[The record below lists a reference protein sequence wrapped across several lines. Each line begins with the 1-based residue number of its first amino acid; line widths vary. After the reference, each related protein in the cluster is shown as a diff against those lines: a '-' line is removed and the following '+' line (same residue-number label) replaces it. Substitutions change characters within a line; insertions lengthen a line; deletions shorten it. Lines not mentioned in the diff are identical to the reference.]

1 MTYSEIWHRIATSYD
16 DGEARAIARILIE
29 ELFGLSYAD
38 IVCGATEQ
46 LSADDTLRLDTAV
59 RRIEQGEPLQHVLG
73 YADFC
78 GNRFCVNGSVLI
90 PRPETEWL
98 VDEGAKLMSTT
109 ATSSPKRILDIGTG
123 SGCIAI
129 SLKLRLGDAYVEA
142 WDISE
147 EALRTAQDNADAL
160 KAEVTF
166 RKRDALKAEGECL
179 QGGALVSS
187 APTGQAMD
195 SINSNEGALV
205 SSAPTEQ
212 TMDSINS
219 NEGALVSSAP
229 TGQTMDSINSNEGAL
244 VSSAPTGQAMDSINS
259 NEASTTA
266 APWDLIVSNPPYI
279 CDSERSAMDDN
290 VLLHEP
296 HTALFVPDDD
306 PLRFYRAIARYAL
319 LTLNTGGSLLF
330 ECNTRY
336 AEATGTM
343 LRDMGFEEV
352 TVSDDCFNLPRFVRG
367 KQPLPTLPVGEGLVT
382 QGEANCRRL
391 RHSCRSHWQLK

>member
-78 GNRFCVNGSVLI
+78 GNRFSVNSSVLI

-160 KAEVTF
+160 KAEVAF
-166 RKRDALKAEGECL
+166 RKKDALKAEEEGCSEEECL

-187 APTGQAMD
+187 APTGQ
-195 SINSNEGALV
+195 
-205 SSAPTEQ
+205 TK
-212 TMDSINS
+212 
-219 NEGALVSSAP
+219 
-229 TGQTMDSINSNEGAL
+229 
-244 VSSAPTGQAMDSINS
+244 DSINS
-259 NEASTTA
+259 NEANILA

-319 LTLNTGGSLLF
+319 LTLNTDGSLLF

-336 AEATGTM
+336 AEATGKM

-352 TVSDDCFNLPRFVRG
+352 TVSDDCFGLPRFVRG
-367 KQPLPTLPVGEGLVT
+367 SSPSQSAAPPNPPRRGGL
-382 QGEANCRRL
+382 
-391 RHSCRSHWQLK
+391 S

>member
-1 MTYSEIWHRIATSYD
+1 MTYSEIWHRIATSYE

-29 ELFGLSYAD
+29 ELFGLSYTD
-38 IVCGATEQ
+38 IVCGATDQ

-78 GNRFCVNGSVLI
+78 GNHFGVNASVLI

-98 VDEGAKLMSTT
+98 VDEGERLMNGVSN
-109 ATSSPKRILDIGTG
+109 AAPSAPKRILDIGTG

-129 SLKLRLGDAYVEA
+129 SLKLRLGEAYVEA

-147 EALRTAQDNADAL
+147 EALRTAESNAKAL
-160 KAEVTF
+160 KAEVAF
-166 RKRDALKAEGECL
+166 CKRDALRAEES
-179 QGGALVSS
+179 V
-187 APTGQAMD
+187 
-195 SINSNEGALV
+195 
-205 SSAPTEQ
+205 
-212 TMDSINS
+212 
-219 NEGALVSSAP
+219 
-229 TGQTMDSINSNEGAL
+229 
-244 VSSAPTGQAMDSINS
+244 
-259 NEASTTA
+259 

-279 CDSERSAMDDN
+279 CDSERAAMDDN

-319 LTLNTGGSLLF
+319 RSLSNGGSLLF

-336 AEATGTM
+336 AEATGEM
-343 LRDMGFEEV
+343 MRKMGFEDV
-352 TVSDDCFNLPRFVRG
+352 TVNDDCFGLPRFVKG
-367 KQPLPTLPVGEGLVT
+367 SSPSQ
-382 QGEANCRRL
+382 
-391 RHSCRSHWQLK
+391 

>member
-29 ELFGLSYAD
+29 ELFGLSYTD

-98 VDEGAKLMSTT
+98 VDEGAKLMDGCIASDETQHK
-109 ATSSPKRILDIGTG
+109 APHSPKRILDIGTG

-160 KAEVTF
+160 KAEVVF
-166 RKRDALKAEGECL
+166 RKRDALRA
-179 QGGALVSS
+179 
-187 APTGQAMD
+187 D
-195 SINSNEGALV
+195 N
-205 SSAPTEQ
+205 
-212 TMDSINS
+212 
-219 NEGALVSSAP
+219 
-229 TGQTMDSINSNEGAL
+229 
-244 VSSAPTGQAMDSINS
+244 
-259 NEASTTA
+259 TA

-279 CDSERSAMDDN
+279 CDSERTAMDDN

-319 LTLNTGGSLLF
+319 LTLNIGGSLLF

-367 KQPLPTLPVGEGLVT
+367 SSPSQPSPSGR
-382 QGEANCRRL
+382 A
-391 RHSCRSHWQLK
+391 

>member
-29 ELFGLSYAD
+29 ELFGLSYTD
-38 IVCGATEQ
+38 IVCGATDQ

-78 GNRFCVNGSVLI
+78 GNRFSVNGSVLI

-160 KAEVTF
+160 KAEVVF
-166 RKRDALKAEGECL
+166 RKRDALKAEEEDCSEEECL
-179 QGGALVSS
+179 QGGCTCLKC
-187 APTGQAMD
+187 TNQA
-195 SINSNEGALV
+195 GY
-205 SSAPTEQ
+205 
-212 TMDSINS
+212 
-219 NEGALVSSAP
+219 G
-229 TGQTMDSINSNEGAL
+229 
-244 VSSAPTGQAMDSINS
+244 
-259 NEASTTA
+259 
-266 APWDLIVSNPPYI
+266 
-279 CDSERSAMDDN
+279 
-290 VLLHEP
+290 
-296 HTALFVPDDD
+296 
-306 PLRFYRAIARYAL
+306 FYK
-319 LTLNTGGSLLF
+319 F
-330 ECNTRY
+330 
-336 AEATGTM
+336 
-343 LRDMGFEEV
+343 
-352 TVSDDCFNLPRFVRG
+352 
-367 KQPLPTLPVGEGLVT
+367 
-382 QGEANCRRL
+382 
-391 RHSCRSHWQLK
+391 

>member
-29 ELFGLSYAD
+29 ELFGLSYTD
-38 IVCGATEQ
+38 IVCGATDE

-78 GNRFCVNGSVLI
+78 GNRFGVNASVLI

-98 VDEGAKLMSTT
+98 VDEGERLMNGAAAPCPDTPS
-109 ATSSPKRILDIGTG
+109 ATKRILDIGTG

-129 SLKLRLGDAYVEA
+129 SLKLRLSDAYVEA

-147 EALRTAQDNADAL
+147 EALRTAESNAKAL
-160 KAEVTF
+160 EAEVAF
-166 RKRDALKAEGECL
+166 CKRDALRAED
-179 QGGALVSS
+179 
-187 APTGQAMD
+187 P
-195 SINSNEGALV
+195 
-205 SSAPTEQ
+205 
-212 TMDSINS
+212 
-219 NEGALVSSAP
+219 
-229 TGQTMDSINSNEGAL
+229 
-244 VSSAPTGQAMDSINS
+244 
-259 NEASTTA
+259 A

-279 CDSERSAMDDN
+279 CDSERDAMDEN

-319 LTLNTGGSLLF
+319 RSLSDGGSLLF

-336 AEATGTM
+336 AEATGEM
-343 LRDMGFEEV
+343 MREMGFENV
-352 TVSDDCFNLPRFVRG
+352 TVNDDCFGLPRFVAGR
-367 KQPLPTLPVGEGLVT
+367 KSSPSQPSPSGR
-382 QGEANCRRL
+382 A
-391 RHSCRSHWQLK
+391 

>member
-1 MTYSEIWHRIATSYD
+1 MTYSEIWHRIATSYE

-29 ELFGLSYAD
+29 ELFGLSYTD
-38 IVCGATEQ
+38 IVCGATDQ

-78 GNRFCVNGSVLI
+78 GNRFGVNASVLI

-98 VDEGAKLMSTT
+98 VDEGERLMNGVSN
-109 ATSSPKRILDIGTG
+109 AAPSAPKRILDIGTG

-129 SLKLRLGDAYVEA
+129 SLKLRLGEAYVEA

-147 EALRTAQDNADAL
+147 EALRTAESNAKAL
-160 KAEVTF
+160 KAEVAF
-166 RKRDALKAEGECL
+166 CKRDALR
-179 QGGALVSS
+179 
-187 APTGQAMD
+187 
-195 SINSNEGALV
+195 
-205 SSAPTEQ
+205 TEE
-212 TMDSINS
+212 S
-219 NEGALVSSAP
+219 V
-229 TGQTMDSINSNEGAL
+229 
-244 VSSAPTGQAMDSINS
+244 
-259 NEASTTA
+259 

-279 CDSERSAMDDN
+279 CDSERADMDDN

-319 LTLNTGGSLLF
+319 RSLSNGGSLLF

-336 AEATGTM
+336 AEATGEM
-343 LRDMGFEEV
+343 MREMGFEDV
-352 TVSDDCFNLPRFVRG
+352 TVNDDCFGLPRFVKG
-367 KQPLPTLPVGEGLVT
+367 SSPSQ
-382 QGEANCRRL
+382 
-391 RHSCRSHWQLK
+391 

>member
-1 MTYSEIWHRIATSYD
+1 MTYSEIWHRIATSYE

-29 ELFGLSYAD
+29 ELFGLSYTD
-38 IVCGATEQ
+38 IVCGATDQ

-78 GNRFCVNGSVLI
+78 GNHFGVNASVLI

-98 VDEGAKLMSTT
+98 VDEGERLMNGASN
-109 ATSSPKRILDIGTG
+109 AAPSAPKRILDIGTG

-129 SLKLRLGDAYVEA
+129 SLKLRLGEAYVEA

-147 EALRTAQDNADAL
+147 EALRTAESNAKAL
-160 KAEVTF
+160 KAEVAF
-166 RKRDALKAEGECL
+166 CKRDALRAEES
-179 QGGALVSS
+179 V
-187 APTGQAMD
+187 
-195 SINSNEGALV
+195 
-205 SSAPTEQ
+205 
-212 TMDSINS
+212 
-219 NEGALVSSAP
+219 
-229 TGQTMDSINSNEGAL
+229 
-244 VSSAPTGQAMDSINS
+244 
-259 NEASTTA
+259 

-279 CDSERSAMDDN
+279 CDSERANMDDN

-319 LTLNTGGSLLF
+319 RSLSNGGSLLF

-336 AEATGTM
+336 AEATGEM
-343 LRDMGFEEV
+343 MREMGFEDV
-352 TVSDDCFNLPRFVRG
+352 TVNDDCFGLPRFVKG
-367 KQPLPTLPVGEGLVT
+367 
-382 QGEANCRRL
+382 
-391 RHSCRSHWQLK
+391 SCPSQ

>member
-16 DGEARAIARILIE
+16 DSEARAIARILIE

-46 LSADDTLRLDTAV
+46 LSADDTLRLDTAI

-98 VDEGAKLMSTT
+98 VDEGAKLMDGCIASDETQHK
-109 ATSSPKRILDIGTG
+109 APHFPKRILDIGTG

-147 EALRTAQDNADAL
+147 EALRTAESNAQAL

-166 RKRDALKAEGECL
+166 RKRDALKAEEECL

-187 APTGQAMD
+187 APTGQ
-195 SINSNEGALV
+195 
-205 SSAPTEQ
+205 TK
-212 TMDSINS
+212 
-219 NEGALVSSAP
+219 
-229 TGQTMDSINSNEGAL
+229 
-244 VSSAPTGQAMDSINS
+244 DSINS

-306 PLRFYRAIARYAL
+306 PLRFYHAIARYAL
-319 LTLNTGGSLLF
+319 LTLNIGGSLLF

-336 AEATGTM
+336 AEATGAM
-343 LRDMGFEEV
+343 LSDMGFEEV
-352 TVSDDCFNLPRFVRG
+352 TVSDDCFGLPRFVRG
-367 KQPLPTLPVGEGLVT
+367 SSPSQSAAPPNPPRRGGL
-382 QGEANCRRL
+382 
-391 RHSCRSHWQLK
+391 S

>member
-78 GNRFCVNGSVLI
+78 GNRFSVNGSVLI

-160 KAEVTF
+160 KAEVVF
-166 RKRDALKAEGECL
+166 RKRDALKAEEEGCSEEECL

-187 APTGQAMD
+187 APTEQAMD
-195 SINSNEGALV
+195 SINYSEDNIL
-205 SSAPTEQ
+205 
-212 TMDSINS
+212 
-219 NEGALVSSAP
+219 
-229 TGQTMDSINSNEGAL
+229 
-244 VSSAPTGQAMDSINS
+244 
-259 NEASTTA
+259 A

-319 LTLNTGGSLLF
+319 LTLNIGGSLLF

-367 KQPLPTLPVGEGLVT
+367 SSPSQPSPSGR
-382 QGEANCRRL
+382 A
-391 RHSCRSHWQLK
+391 

>member
-29 ELFGLSYAD
+29 ELFGLSYTD

-78 GNRFCVNGSVLI
+78 GNRFSVNGSVLI

-98 VDEGAKLMSTT
+98 VDEGAKLMNGCIASDETQHK
-109 ATSSPKRILDIGTG
+109 APHSPKRILDIGTG

-160 KAEVTF
+160 KAEVVF
-166 RKRDALKAEGECL
+166 RKRDALRA
-179 QGGALVSS
+179 
-187 APTGQAMD
+187 D
-195 SINSNEGALV
+195 N
-205 SSAPTEQ
+205 
-212 TMDSINS
+212 
-219 NEGALVSSAP
+219 
-229 TGQTMDSINSNEGAL
+229 
-244 VSSAPTGQAMDSINS
+244 
-259 NEASTTA
+259 TA

-319 LTLNTGGSLLF
+319 LTLNAGGSLLF

-336 AEATGTM
+336 AEATGAM

-352 TVSDDCFNLPRFVRG
+352 TVSDDCFGLPRFVRG
-367 KQPLPTLPVGEGLVT
+367 RK
-382 QGEANCRRL
+382 N
-391 RHSCRSHWQLK
+391 SHNQ

>member
-1 MTYSEIWHRIATSYD
+1 MTYSEIWHRIATSYE

-29 ELFGLSYAD
+29 ELFGLSYTD
-38 IVCGATEQ
+38 IVCGATDQ

-78 GNRFCVNGSVLI
+78 GNRFGVNASVLI

-98 VDEGAKLMSTT
+98 VDEGERLMNGASN
-109 ATSSPKRILDIGTG
+109 AAPSAPKRILDIGTG

-129 SLKLRLGDAYVEA
+129 SLKLRLGEAYVEA

-147 EALRTAQDNADAL
+147 EALRTAESNAKAL
-160 KAEVTF
+160 KAEVAF
-166 RKRDALKAEGECL
+166 CKRDALRAEES
-179 QGGALVSS
+179 V
-187 APTGQAMD
+187 
-195 SINSNEGALV
+195 
-205 SSAPTEQ
+205 
-212 TMDSINS
+212 
-219 NEGALVSSAP
+219 
-229 TGQTMDSINSNEGAL
+229 
-244 VSSAPTGQAMDSINS
+244 
-259 NEASTTA
+259 

-279 CDSERSAMDDN
+279 CDSERAAMDDN

-319 LTLNTGGSLLF
+319 RSLSNGGSLLF

-336 AEATGTM
+336 AEATGKM
-343 LRDMGFEEV
+343 MREMGFEDV
-352 TVSDDCFNLPRFVRG
+352 TVNDDCFGLPRFVKG
-367 KQPLPTLPVGEGLVT
+367 
-382 QGEANCRRL
+382 
-391 RHSCRSHWQLK
+391 SCPSQ

>member
-1 MTYSEIWHRIATSYD
+1 MTYSEIWHRIATSYE

-29 ELFGLSYAD
+29 ELFGLSYTD
-38 IVCGATEQ
+38 IVCGATDQ

-78 GNRFCVNGSVLI
+78 GNHFGVNASVLI

-98 VDEGAKLMSTT
+98 VDEGERLMNS
-109 ATSSPKRILDIGTG
+109 ASNAAPSAPKRILDIGTG

-129 SLKLRLGDAYVEA
+129 SLKLRLGEAYVEA

-147 EALRTAQDNADAL
+147 EALRTAESNAKAL
-160 KAEVTF
+160 KAEVAF
-166 RKRDALKAEGECL
+166 CKRDALRAEE
-179 QGGALVSS
+179 
-187 APTGQAMD
+187 
-195 SINSNEGALV
+195 SI
-205 SSAPTEQ
+205 
-212 TMDSINS
+212 
-219 NEGALVSSAP
+219 
-229 TGQTMDSINSNEGAL
+229 
-244 VSSAPTGQAMDSINS
+244 
-259 NEASTTA
+259 

-279 CDSERSAMDDN
+279 CDSERADMDDN

-319 LTLNTGGSLLF
+319 RSLNNGGSLLF

-336 AEATGTM
+336 AEATGEM
-343 LRDMGFEEV
+343 MREMGFEDV
-352 TVSDDCFNLPRFVRG
+352 TVNDDCFGLPRFVKG
-367 KQPLPTLPVGEGLVT
+367 SSPSQ
-382 QGEANCRRL
+382 
-391 RHSCRSHWQLK
+391 

>member
-29 ELFGLSYAD
+29 ELFDLSYAD

-78 GNRFCVNGSVLI
+78 GNRFSVNGSVLI

-98 VDEGAKLMSTT
+98 VDEGAKLMDGCIASDETQHK
-109 ATSSPKRILDIGTG
+109 APHSPKRILDIGTG

-160 KAEVTF
+160 KAEVVF
-166 RKRDALKAEGECL
+166 RKRDALRA
-179 QGGALVSS
+179 
-187 APTGQAMD
+187 D
-195 SINSNEGALV
+195 N
-205 SSAPTEQ
+205 
-212 TMDSINS
+212 
-219 NEGALVSSAP
+219 
-229 TGQTMDSINSNEGAL
+229 
-244 VSSAPTGQAMDSINS
+244 
-259 NEASTTA
+259 TA

-319 LTLNTGGSLLF
+319 LTLNIGGSLLF

-336 AEATGTM
+336 AETTGKM
-343 LRDMGFEEV
+343 LSDMGFEEV
-352 TVSDDCFNLPRFVRG
+352 TVSDDCFGLPRFVRG
-367 KQPLPTLPVGEGLVT
+367 RKNSPNQ
-382 QGEANCRRL
+382 
-391 RHSCRSHWQLK
+391 

>member
-109 ATSSPKRILDIGTG
+109 ATFSPKRILDIGTG

-160 KAEVTF
+160 KAEVVF
-166 RKRDALKAEGECL
+166 RKRDALRAEGECL

-229 TGQTMDSINSNEGAL
+229 TE
-244 VSSAPTGQAMDSINS
+244 QAMDSINYS
-259 NEASTTA
+259 EANILA

-319 LTLNTGGSLLF
+319 LTLNIGGSLLF

-352 TVSDDCFNLPRFVRG
+352 TVSDDCFSLPRFVRG
-367 KQPLPTLPVGEGLVT
+367 RK
-382 QGEANCRRL
+382 N
-391 RHSCRSHWQLK
+391 SHNQ

>member
-29 ELFGLSYAD
+29 ELFGLSYTD
-38 IVCGATEQ
+38 IVCGATDQ

-78 GNRFCVNGSVLI
+78 GNHFGVNASVLI

-98 VDEGAKLMSTT
+98 VDEGERLMNGASN
-109 ATSSPKRILDIGTG
+109 AAPSAPKRILDIGTG

-129 SLKLRLGDAYVEA
+129 SLKLRLGEAYVEA

-147 EALRTAQDNADAL
+147 EALRTAESNAKAL
-160 KAEVTF
+160 KAEVAF
-166 RKRDALKAEGECL
+166 CKRDALRAEES
-179 QGGALVSS
+179 V
-187 APTGQAMD
+187 
-195 SINSNEGALV
+195 
-205 SSAPTEQ
+205 
-212 TMDSINS
+212 
-219 NEGALVSSAP
+219 
-229 TGQTMDSINSNEGAL
+229 
-244 VSSAPTGQAMDSINS
+244 
-259 NEASTTA
+259 

-279 CDSERSAMDDN
+279 CDSERADMDDN

-319 LTLNTGGSLLF
+319 RSLSNGGSLLF

-336 AEATGTM
+336 AEATGEM
-343 LRDMGFEEV
+343 MREMGFEDV
-352 TVSDDCFNLPRFVRG
+352 TVNDDCFGLPRFVKG
-367 KQPLPTLPVGEGLVT
+367 SSPSQ
-382 QGEANCRRL
+382 
-391 RHSCRSHWQLK
+391 

>member
-1 MTYSEIWHRIATSYD
+1 MTYSEIWHRIATSYE

-29 ELFGLSYAD
+29 ELFGLSYTD
-38 IVCGATEQ
+38 IVCGATDQ

-78 GNRFCVNGSVLI
+78 GNHFGVNASVLI

-98 VDEGAKLMSTT
+98 VDEGERLINGAYNAAPS
-109 ATSSPKRILDIGTG
+109 ASKRILDIGTG

-129 SLKLRLGDAYVEA
+129 SLKLRLGEAYVEA

-147 EALRTAQDNADAL
+147 EALRTAESNAKAL
-160 KAEVTF
+160 KAEVAF
-166 RKRDALKAEGECL
+166 CKRDALRAEES
-179 QGGALVSS
+179 V
-187 APTGQAMD
+187 
-195 SINSNEGALV
+195 
-205 SSAPTEQ
+205 
-212 TMDSINS
+212 
-219 NEGALVSSAP
+219 
-229 TGQTMDSINSNEGAL
+229 
-244 VSSAPTGQAMDSINS
+244 
-259 NEASTTA
+259 

-279 CDSERSAMDDN
+279 CDSERAAMDDN

-319 LTLNTGGSLLF
+319 RSLSNGGNLLF

-336 AEATGTM
+336 AEATGEM
-343 LRDMGFEEV
+343 MREMGFEDV
-352 TVSDDCFNLPRFVRG
+352 MVNDDCFGLPRFVKG
-367 KQPLPTLPVGEGLVT
+367 SSPSQ
-382 QGEANCRRL
+382 
-391 RHSCRSHWQLK
+391 

>member
-78 GNRFCVNGSVLI
+78 GNRFSVNSSVLI

-98 VDEGAKLMSTT
+98 VDEGAKLMDDCIASDETQHK
-109 ATSSPKRILDIGTG
+109 APHSPKRILDIGTG

-166 RKRDALKAEGECL
+166 RKRDALKAEEEGCSEEECL

-195 SINSNEGALV
+195 SINYS
-205 SSAPTEQ
+205 
-212 TMDSINS
+212 
-219 NEGALVSSAP
+219 
-229 TGQTMDSINSNEGAL
+229 
-244 VSSAPTGQAMDSINS
+244 
-259 NEASTTA
+259 EANILA

-319 LTLNTGGSLLF
+319 LTLNIGGSLLF

-336 AEATGTM
+336 AEATGAM
-343 LRDMGFEEV
+343 LSDMGFEEV
-352 TVSDDCFNLPRFVRG
+352 TVSDDCFGLPRFVRG
-367 KQPLPTLPVGEGLVT
+367 SSPSQPASPPNPPRRGGLSYP
-382 QGEANCRRL
+382 RL
-391 RHSCRSHWQLK
+391 RKA

>member
-1 MTYSEIWHRIATSYD
+1 MTYSEIWHRIATSYE

-29 ELFGLSYAD
+29 ELFGLSYTD
-38 IVCGATEQ
+38 IVCGATDQ

-78 GNRFCVNGSVLI
+78 GNHFGVNASVLI

-98 VDEGAKLMSTT
+98 VDEGERLINGASN
-109 ATSSPKRILDIGTG
+109 AAPSAPKRILDIGTG

-129 SLKLRLGDAYVEA
+129 SLKLRLGEAYVEA

-147 EALRTAQDNADAL
+147 EALSTAESNAKAL
-160 KAEVTF
+160 KAEVAF
-166 RKRDALKAEGECL
+166 CKRDALRAEES
-179 QGGALVSS
+179 V
-187 APTGQAMD
+187 
-195 SINSNEGALV
+195 
-205 SSAPTEQ
+205 
-212 TMDSINS
+212 
-219 NEGALVSSAP
+219 
-229 TGQTMDSINSNEGAL
+229 
-244 VSSAPTGQAMDSINS
+244 
-259 NEASTTA
+259 

-279 CDSERSAMDDN
+279 CDSERADMDDN

-319 LTLNTGGSLLF
+319 RSLSNGGSLLF

-336 AEATGTM
+336 AEATGEM
-343 LRDMGFEEV
+343 MREMGFKDV
-352 TVSDDCFNLPRFVRG
+352 TVNDDCFGLPRFVKG
-367 KQPLPTLPVGEGLVT
+367 SSPSQ
-382 QGEANCRRL
+382 
-391 RHSCRSHWQLK
+391 

>member
-29 ELFGLSYAD
+29 ELFGLSYTD

-147 EALRTAQDNADAL
+147 EALRTAQNNADAL
-160 KAEVTF
+160 KAEVVF
-166 RKRDALKAEGECL
+166 RKRDALRAEGECL

-187 APTGQAMD
+187 APTEQAMD
-195 SINSNEGALV
+195 Y
-205 SSAPTEQ
+205 
-212 TMDSINS
+212 
-219 NEGALVSSAP
+219 
-229 TGQTMDSINSNEGAL
+229 
-244 VSSAPTGQAMDSINS
+244 
-259 NEASTTA
+259 EASTTA

-319 LTLNTGGSLLF
+319 LTLNIGGSLLF

-352 TVSDDCFNLPRFVRG
+352 TVSDDCFSLPRFVRG
-367 KQPLPTLPVGEGLVT
+367 RK
-382 QGEANCRRL
+382 N
-391 RHSCRSHWQLK
+391 SHNQ

>member
-1 MTYSEIWHRIATSYD
+1 MTYSEIWHRIATSYE

-29 ELFGLSYAD
+29 ELFGLSYTD
-38 IVCGATEQ
+38 IVCGATDL

-78 GNRFCVNGSVLI
+78 GNHFGVNASVLI

-98 VDEGAKLMSTT
+98 VDEGERLMNDASN
-109 ATSSPKRILDIGTG
+109 ATPSAPKRILDIGTG

-129 SLKLRLGDAYVEA
+129 SLKLRLGEAYVEA

-147 EALRTAQDNADAL
+147 EALRTAESNAKAL
-160 KAEVTF
+160 KAEVAF
-166 RKRDALKAEGECL
+166 CKRDALRAEES
-179 QGGALVSS
+179 V
-187 APTGQAMD
+187 
-195 SINSNEGALV
+195 
-205 SSAPTEQ
+205 
-212 TMDSINS
+212 
-219 NEGALVSSAP
+219 
-229 TGQTMDSINSNEGAL
+229 
-244 VSSAPTGQAMDSINS
+244 
-259 NEASTTA
+259 

-279 CDSERSAMDDN
+279 CDSERADMDDN

-319 LTLNTGGSLLF
+319 RSLSNGGSLLF

-336 AEATGTM
+336 AEATGEM
-343 LRDMGFEEV
+343 MREMGFEDV
-352 TVSDDCFNLPRFVRG
+352 TVNDDCFGLPRFVAGRKG
-367 KQPLPTLPVGEGLVT
+367 SPSQPSPSGR
-382 QGEANCRRL
+382 A
-391 RHSCRSHWQLK
+391 

>member
-98 VDEGAKLMSTT
+98 VDEGAKLMDDCIASDETQHK
-109 ATSSPKRILDIGTG
+109 APHSPKRILDIGTG

-166 RKRDALKAEGECL
+166 RKRDALKAEEEGCSEEECL

-187 APTGQAMD
+187 APT
-195 SINSNEGALV
+195 E
-205 SSAPTEQ
+205 
-212 TMDSINS
+212 
-219 NEGALVSSAP
+219 
-229 TGQTMDSINSNEGAL
+229 
-244 VSSAPTGQAMDSINS
+244 QAMDSINS

-319 LTLNTGGSLLF
+319 LTLNIGGSLLF

-336 AEATGTM
+336 AEATGAM
-343 LRDMGFEEV
+343 LSDMGFEEV
-352 TVSDDCFNLPRFVRG
+352 TVSDDCFGLPRFVRG
-367 KQPLPTLPVGEGLVT
+367 SSPSQPAAPPNPPHRGGLSYP
-382 QGEANCRRL
+382 RL
-391 RHSCRSHWQLK
+391 RKA

>member
-98 VDEGAKLMSTT
+98 VDEGAKLMSDGSTPT
-109 ATSSPKRILDIGTG
+109 DIKKLNSKRILDIGTG

-160 KAEVTF
+160 KAEVVF
-166 RKRDALKAEGECL
+166 RKRDALKAEEEGCSEEECL

-195 SINSNEGALV
+195 SINYS
-205 SSAPTEQ
+205 
-212 TMDSINS
+212 
-219 NEGALVSSAP
+219 
-229 TGQTMDSINSNEGAL
+229 
-244 VSSAPTGQAMDSINS
+244 
-259 NEASTTA
+259 EANILA

-319 LTLNTGGSLLF
+319 LTLNIGGSLLF

-367 KQPLPTLPVGEGLVT
+367 SSPSQPSPSGRAWLPK
-382 QGEANCRRL
+382 A
-391 RHSCRSHWQLK
+391 

>member
-78 GNRFCVNGSVLI
+78 GNRFSVNSSVLI

-109 ATSSPKRILDIGTG
+109 ATSFPKRILDIGTG

-160 KAEVTF
+160 KAEVVF
-166 RKRDALKAEGECL
+166 RKRDALRA
-179 QGGALVSS
+179 
-187 APTGQAMD
+187 D
-195 SINSNEGALV
+195 N
-205 SSAPTEQ
+205 
-212 TMDSINS
+212 
-219 NEGALVSSAP
+219 
-229 TGQTMDSINSNEGAL
+229 
-244 VSSAPTGQAMDSINS
+244 
-259 NEASTTA
+259 TA

-319 LTLNTGGSLLF
+319 LTLNIGGSLLF

-367 KQPLPTLPVGEGLVT
+367 RK
-382 QGEANCRRL
+382 N
-391 RHSCRSHWQLK
+391 SHNQ

>member
-160 KAEVTF
+160 KAEVVF

-195 SINSNEGALV
+195 SINYS
-205 SSAPTEQ
+205 
-212 TMDSINS
+212 
-219 NEGALVSSAP
+219 
-229 TGQTMDSINSNEGAL
+229 
-244 VSSAPTGQAMDSINS
+244 
-259 NEASTTA
+259 EANILA

-279 CDSERSAMDDN
+279 CNSERSAMDDN

-306 PLRFYRAIARYAL
+306 PLRFYRAIAHYAL
-319 LTLNTGGSLLF
+319 LTLNIGGSLLF

-336 AEATGTM
+336 AEATGKM

-367 KQPLPTLPVGEGLVT
+367 NSPSQPAAPPNPPHRGGLSYP
-382 QGEANCRRL
+382 RL
-391 RHSCRSHWQLK
+391 RKA

>member
-29 ELFGLSYAD
+29 ELFGLSYTD
-38 IVCGATEQ
+38 IVCGATDQ

-78 GNRFCVNGSVLI
+78 GNHFGVNASVLI

-98 VDEGAKLMSTT
+98 VDEGEKLMN
-109 ATSSPKRILDIGTG
+109 AAPNAASSAPKRILDIGTG

-129 SLKLRLGDAYVEA
+129 SLKLHLGEAYVEA

-147 EALRTAQDNADAL
+147 EALRTAESNAKAL
-160 KAEVTF
+160 KAEVAF
-166 RKRDALKAEGECL
+166 CKRDALRAEES
-179 QGGALVSS
+179 V
-187 APTGQAMD
+187 
-195 SINSNEGALV
+195 
-205 SSAPTEQ
+205 
-212 TMDSINS
+212 
-219 NEGALVSSAP
+219 
-229 TGQTMDSINSNEGAL
+229 
-244 VSSAPTGQAMDSINS
+244 
-259 NEASTTA
+259 

-279 CDSERSAMDDN
+279 CDSERADMDDN

-319 LTLNTGGSLLF
+319 RSLSDGGSLLF

-336 AEATGTM
+336 AEATGKM
-343 LRDMGFEEV
+343 MREIGFEDV
-352 TVSDDCFNLPRFVRG
+352 TVNDDCFGLPRFVKG
-367 KQPLPTLPVGEGLVT
+367 
-382 QGEANCRRL
+382 
-391 RHSCRSHWQLK
+391 SCPSQ

>member
-29 ELFGLSYAD
+29 ELFGLSYTD

-78 GNRFCVNGSVLI
+78 GNRFSVNGSVLI

-98 VDEGAKLMSTT
+98 VDEGAKLMDGCIASDETQHK
-109 ATSSPKRILDIGTG
+109 APHSPKRILDIGTG

-160 KAEVTF
+160 KAEVVF
-166 RKRDALKAEGECL
+166 RKRDALKAEEEDCYEEECL

-187 APTGQAMD
+187 APTGLAMDSINSNEGALVSSAPTEQAMD

-212 TMDSINS
+212 
-219 NEGALVSSAP
+219 
-229 TGQTMDSINSNEGAL
+229 
-244 VSSAPTGQAMDSINS
+244 AMDSINYS
-259 NEASTTA
+259 EANIIA

-343 LRDMGFEEV
+343 LSDMGFEEV
-352 TVSDDCFNLPRFVRG
+352 TVSDDCFGLPRFVRG
-367 KQPLPTLPVGEGLVT
+367 SSPSQPSPSGRAWLPK
-382 QGEANCRRL
+382 A
-391 RHSCRSHWQLK
+391 

>member
-160 KAEVTF
+160 KAEVVF
-166 RKRDALKAEGECL
+166 RKRDALKAEEEGCSEEECL

-195 SINSNEGALV
+195 SINYS
-205 SSAPTEQ
+205 
-212 TMDSINS
+212 
-219 NEGALVSSAP
+219 
-229 TGQTMDSINSNEGAL
+229 
-244 VSSAPTGQAMDSINS
+244 
-259 NEASTTA
+259 EANILA

-319 LTLNTGGSLLF
+319 LTLNIGGSLLF

-367 KQPLPTLPVGEGLVT
+367 SSPSQPSPSGR
-382 QGEANCRRL
+382 A
-391 RHSCRSHWQLK
+391 

>member
-78 GNRFCVNGSVLI
+78 GNRFSVNGSVLI

-98 VDEGAKLMSTT
+98 VDEGAKLMKGCIASDETQHK
-109 ATSSPKRILDIGTG
+109 APHSPKRILDIGTG

-160 KAEVTF
+160 KAEVVF
-166 RKRDALKAEGECL
+166 RKRDALRA
-179 QGGALVSS
+179 
-187 APTGQAMD
+187 D
-195 SINSNEGALV
+195 N
-205 SSAPTEQ
+205 
-212 TMDSINS
+212 
-219 NEGALVSSAP
+219 
-229 TGQTMDSINSNEGAL
+229 
-244 VSSAPTGQAMDSINS
+244 
-259 NEASTTA
+259 TA

-319 LTLNTGGSLLF
+319 LTLNIGGSLLF

-336 AEATGTM
+336 AEATGTL

-352 TVSDDCFNLPRFVRG
+352 TVSDDCFSLPRFVRG
-367 KQPLPTLPVGEGLVT
+367 RKNSPNQ
-382 QGEANCRRL
+382 
-391 RHSCRSHWQLK
+391 

>member
-38 IVCGATEQ
+38 IVCGATDQ
-46 LSADDTLRLDTAV
+46 LSADDTLRLDTAI

-78 GNRFCVNGSVLI
+78 GNRFSVNSSVLI

-147 EALRTAQDNADAL
+147 EALRTAESNAQAL

-166 RKRDALKAEGECL
+166 RKRDALKAEEEGCSEEECL
-179 QGGALVSS
+179 QG
-187 APTGQAMD
+187 
-195 SINSNEGALV
+195 
-205 SSAPTEQ
+205 
-212 TMDSINS
+212 
-219 NEGALVSSAP
+219 GALVSSAP
-229 TGQTMDSINSNEGAL
+229 TGQTMDSINYS
-244 VSSAPTGQAMDSINS
+244 
-259 NEASTTA
+259 EANILA
-266 APWDLIVSNPPYI
+266 AHWDLIVSNPPYI

-319 LTLNTGGSLLF
+319 LTLNIGGSLLF

-336 AEATGTM
+336 AEATGKM
-343 LRDMGFEEV
+343 LSDMGFEEV
-352 TVSDDCFNLPRFVRG
+352 TVSNDCFNLPRFVRG
-367 KQPLPTLPVGEGLVT
+367 RK
-382 QGEANCRRL
+382 N
-391 RHSCRSHWQLK
+391 SHNQ

>member
-29 ELFGLSYAD
+29 ELFGLSYTD

-46 LSADDTLRLDTAV
+46 LSADDTLRLDIAV

-98 VDEGAKLMSTT
+98 VDEGAKLMDGCIASDETQHK
-109 ATSSPKRILDIGTG
+109 APHSPKRILDIGTG

-160 KAEVTF
+160 KAEVVF
-166 RKRDALKAEGECL
+166 RKRDALKAEEEGCSEGECL

-187 APTGQAMD
+187 APTEQAMD
-195 SINSNEGALV
+195 SINYS
-205 SSAPTEQ
+205 
-212 TMDSINS
+212 
-219 NEGALVSSAP
+219 
-229 TGQTMDSINSNEGAL
+229 
-244 VSSAPTGQAMDSINS
+244 
-259 NEASTTA
+259 EANILA

-319 LTLNTGGSLLF
+319 LTLNIGGSLLF

-343 LRDMGFEEV
+343 LSDMGFEEV
-352 TVSDDCFNLPRFVRG
+352 TVSDDCFGLPRFVRG
-367 KQPLPTLPVGEGLVT
+367 SSPSQPSPSGR
-382 QGEANCRRL
+382 A
-391 RHSCRSHWQLK
+391 

>member
-78 GNRFCVNGSVLI
+78 GNRFSVNGSVLI

-160 KAEVTF
+160 KAEVVF
-166 RKRDALKAEGECL
+166 RKRDALRA
-179 QGGALVSS
+179 
-187 APTGQAMD
+187 D
-195 SINSNEGALV
+195 N
-205 SSAPTEQ
+205 
-212 TMDSINS
+212 
-219 NEGALVSSAP
+219 
-229 TGQTMDSINSNEGAL
+229 
-244 VSSAPTGQAMDSINS
+244 
-259 NEASTTA
+259 TA

-319 LTLNTGGSLLF
+319 LTLNIGGSLLF

-336 AEATGTM
+336 AEATGKM
-343 LRDMGFEEV
+343 LSDMGFEEV
-352 TVSDDCFNLPRFVRG
+352 TVSDDCFGIPRFVRG
-367 KQPLPTLPVGEGLVT
+367 SSPSQPSPSGR
-382 QGEANCRRL
+382 A
-391 RHSCRSHWQLK
+391 